1 MDGLKTNIQEQWLL
15 EAVLGKQ
22 QTGFF
27 FYCWYLGIYLV
38 TNFHLL
44 WTVCF
49 QSSTRLVFLHL
60 ESVCT
65 YACMC
70 VCVFRLL
77 CSWAQLTSLQ
87 NLSRPVV
94 LEMDVS
100 HQKPLQGLSQYWT
113 ILQSFSSQCSILVQI
128 LYFMKKSVYYNLKG
142 QLYSVISEM
151 PAQASILCQ

>member
-1 MDGLKTNIQEQWLL
+1 METFGSWISKRMDGLKTNIQEQWLL

-38 TNFHLL
+38 TNFHFL

-100 HQKPLQGLSQYWT
+100 HQKPLQGYHNTEPYCNLSQASVQFWSRFCTLWT
-113 ILQSFSSQCSILVQI
+113 NHSLL
-128 LYFMKKSVYYNLKG
+128 
-142 QLYSVISEM
+142 
-151 PAQASILCQ
+151 